1 MSQRTDQLPKAIL
14 LDLDDTILSAFG
26 QAEGQWQRVIA
37 EFIEHLAPHPAEEI
51 VAAVQAYSRYLWAD
65 QARHKHWRH
74 RIGEARRH
82 IVANAFAEL
91 ERNAGHPVPPPE
103 VLDAL
108 ADRFN
113 QVQEAELRMFPGSHE
128 TLDRL
133 KELGVKLALVTNG
146 AAEPQR
152 KKVVRFA
159 LEHRFDHIQIEGE
172 HGFGKPEEQAYRH
185 ALAALGVEARDAWMV
200 GDNLEWEVVA
210 PQRLGIYAIWYDG
223 YGIGLPPDSPIR
235 PDRII
240 RSLPELLP

>member
-1 MSQRTDQLPKAIL
+1 MSKRADQLPKAIL

-37 EFIEHLAPHPAEEI
+37 EFIEHLAPHPHEEI
-51 VAAVQAYSRYLWAD
+51 VAAIQAYSRYLWAD

-91 ERNAGHPVPPPE
+91 EQKAGHPVPPSE
-103 VLDAL
+103 LLNAL

-113 QVQEAELRMFPGSHE
+113 EVQEAELRMFPGSHE

-185 ALAALGVEARDAWMV
+185 ALAALGVEAKDSWMV

>member
-1 MSQRTDQLPKAIL
+1 MSQLPPAIL
-14 LDLDDTILSAFG
+14 FDLDDTILSAFG
-26 QAEGQWQRVIA
+26 QAEGQWRRVIA
-37 EFIEHLAPHPAEEI
+37 EFIEHLAPHPPEEI
-51 VAAVQAYSRYLWAD
+51 VTAVQAYSRYLWAD
-65 QARHKHWRH
+65 QSRHK
-74 RIGEARRH
+74 RH
-82 IVANAFAEL
+82 IVQNAFAEL
-91 ERNAGHPVPPPE
+91 CAKAGQPAPPDE
-103 VLDAL
+103 LCDAI
-108 ADRFN
+108 AARFN
-113 QVQEAELRMFPGSHE
+113 EMQESELRMFPGSHE

-146 AAEPQR
+146 AGPPQR

-172 HGFGKPEEQAYRH
+172 HGFGKPEEEAYRH
-185 ALAALGVEARDAWMV
+185 AMAALGVAPKDTWMV

>member
-1 MSQRTDQLPKAIL
+1 MSERTDQLPKAIL

-37 EFIEHLAPHPAEEI
+37 EFIEHLAPHPPEEI

-82 IVANAFAEL
+82 IVVNAFAEL
-91 ERNAGHPVPPPE
+91 ERKAGHPVPAPE

-185 ALAALGVEARDAWMV
+185 ALAALGVEAKDAWMV

-210 PQRLGIYAIWYDG
+210 PQRLGIFAIWYDG

>member
-1 MSQRTDQLPKAIL
+1 MPNLPRAML

-26 QAEGQWQRVIA
+26 QSEGQWQRVVA
-37 EFIEHLAPHPAEEI
+37 EFAEHLVPHPPDEI
-51 VAAVQAYSRYLWAD
+51 VATMQAYSRYLWAD

-74 RIGEARRH
+74 QIGAARRH
-82 IVANAFAEL
+82 IVASAFAEL
-91 ERNAGHPVPPPE
+91 CAARGEKAPPPE
-103 VLDAL
+103 LCDAI

-113 QVQEAELRMFPGSHE
+113 ELQHAELRMFPGAHE

-146 AAEPQR
+146 AAAPQR
-152 KKVVRFA
+152 AKVRRFA

-172 HGFGKPEEQAYRH
+172 HGFGKPEEQAYHH
-185 ALAALGVEARDAWMV
+185 ALQSLGVAAHEAWMV

-210 PQRLGIYAIWYDG
+210 PQRFGIYAIWYDG
-223 YGIGLPPDSPIR
+223 YGTGLPPDSPIR

-240 RSLPELLP
+240 RSLPELLQ

>member
-1 MSQRTDQLPKAIL
+1 MSQLPKAIL

-37 EFIEHLAPHPAEEI
+37 EFIEHLAPHPPDEI
-51 VAAVQAYSRYLWAD
+51 VAAVQAYSRNLWAD

-91 ERNAGHPVPPPE
+91 ERKAGHPVPPPE
-103 VLDAL
+103 VLAAL

-113 QVQEAELRMFPGSHE
+113 EVQEAELRMFPGSHE

-185 ALAALGVEARDAWMV
+185 ALAALGVEAKDAWMV

-210 PQRLGIYAIWYDG
+210 PQRLGIFAIWYDG